1 MRKDKLIAAMEA
13 AGYWYDTFASDDDR
27 LVFRSDNGFF
37 TMTMDDWDEVEDWLE
52 GVVFDDP
59 EVAEAVDLIMH
70 PDHYGK
76 GAR

>member
-13 AGYWYDTFASDDDR
+13 AGYWYDTFVSDDDR

-59 EVAEAVDLIMH
+59 AVSDAVESILH
-70 PDHYGK
+70 PDHFGK